1 MSVTT
6 ERRGPVLLVHM
17 DDGRVNVVT
26 SDLCQAITDA
36 VREAEADADLK
47 ALVLHGRPGKFCAG
61 FDLTVMRSEDPQAIR
76 NLCADGAMLVHTLYS
91 AKVPVVVACTGH
103 ALAMGTMMVLG
114 GDVRIGP
121 DDDSKL
127 GMTELAIGMSL
138 PDWALTILRERVAT
152 EHLQRALMTARV
164 YRPAEAVEVGYLD
177 EVVAPEAVLDRAL
190 EVATELADTIDL
202 KARAITLKKLRGSM
216 LATLSEQAAAFRES
230 GAL

>member
-6 ERRGPVLLVHM
+6 ERRGPVLLVQM

-26 SDLCQAITDA
+26 RELCQQLTEA
-36 VREAEADADLK
+36 VRQAEADDEVK
-47 ALVLHGRPGKFCAG
+47 ALVLSGRPGKFCAG
-61 FDLTVMRSEDPQAIR
+61 FDLNVVRGGDVQAIR
-76 NLCADGAMLVHTLYS
+76 DLCADGAMLVHTLYS

-103 ALAMGTMMVLG
+103 ALAMGTMVVLG

-138 PDWALTILRERVAT
+138 PKWAITILKERMAPQHV
-152 EHLQRALMTARV
+152 QRALMTARV

-177 EVVAPEAVLDRAL
+177 EVVAPDAVLDRAI
-190 EVATELADTIDL
+190 EVATELAETIDL
-202 KARAITLKKLRGSM
+202 KGREITLQLVRGAM
-216 LATLSEQAAAFRES
+216 LDQLAADAEAFRVGGS
-230 GAL
+230 L